1 MTDPRKCRI
10 CGKQLAPD
18 SSPEELCAACTKAL
32 PTASNFPRTPSV
44 VDEKA
49 LGPGEE
55 GRIKIELPDRI
66 GPFKILELLGEGGM
80 GLVYLGEQE
89 KPIRRKV
96 ALKLIKWGMD
106 THQVMARFESE
117 RQALALMNHPNI
129 AQVYDAG
136 ATEQGRPYFVM
147 EYVQGVPITNYCDI
161 NMLGATERLA
171 IFLQVCDGI
180 QHAHQKGIIHRDIK
194 PSNVLVAVQDNRAVP
209 KIIDFGVA
217 KAAAQRLTER
227 TLHTELGQLI
237 GTPAYMSPEQAEMS
251 GLDVD
256 TRTDVYLLG
265 ALLYE
270 LLVGT
275 QLFDSRELRRLSL
288 DEVRRRIREDE
299 PARPS
304 TRFSSLG
311 DRSIETA
318 KKRRTDAMSMTRQ
331 LRGDLDWITMKCLE
345 KDRTRRYSSASELAA
360 DIARHLRHEP
370 VLASPPRRIYRVRK
384 FIRRHRVGVA
394 SAAVVLLALR
404 IGIAGTTVG
413 LLRAVKA
420 EHKASDEAEAARE
433 VSEFLVGLF
442 RVSNPDESKGNTV
455 TAREILDRGAQR
467 IDRELSGRPVIQGR
481 LMFTMGRVYE
491 NLGLYNTSAELI
503 GQSLQITRRALGET
517 HQDIGIR
524 ELEMAWV
531 YRSQGKNAEAI
542 QLCRHGLKI
551 LEQALGPGAPE
562 VANAIRLLGILSRD
576 NGNYTE
582 AQQHLQKSLALLEK
596 SLGPDHLEVAHSLYH
611 YGWLMKLTGRLSEAR
626 QSYERALKIYEVK
639 LGPDNTTFAWC
650 LNDLSVVIENMG
662 DYKGALPLLQQSLA
676 IKIKLYGPDHPAVAA
691 ALNNLGVLFWRMRDF
706 KQADSVWQQAL
717 AIREK
722 TLGQDHPD
730 VAGTLHN
737 LALVSADMKDYGRA
751 EQYYARALAIE
762 EKANGPRHPMVAST
776 LSNLATLL
784 ESRHEHVKA
793 RAALERALAIYLGS
807 PGSNDNEVAEV
818 LYNLAQLHYGQGE
831 YARAEPLFERSLAS
845 SEKPTD
851 TDRSLQARILDG
863 YAALLHKTGRTDRA
877 IELEARAKTLHANP
891 PGQKSRK

>member
-1 MTDPRKCRI
+1 
-10 CGKQLAPD
+10 L
-18 SSPEELCAACTKAL
+18 L
-32 PTASNFPRTPSV
+32 PTAATPAEV
-44 VDEKA
+44 PPEGDEGMA
-49 LGPGEE
+49 GSAGDA
-55 GRIKIELPDRI
+55 RIRLEHLDRI

-89 KPIRRKV
+89 EPIRRKV

-147 EYVQGVPITNYCDI
+147 EYIQGVPITNYCDI
-161 NMLGATERLA
+161 NMLGASGRLA
-171 IFLQVCDGI
+171 IFLQVCDGV

-194 PSNVLVAVQDNRAVP
+194 PSNVLVTVQDNKPVP

-237 GTPAYMSPEQAEMS
+237 GTPAYMSPEQAEMT

-256 TRTDVYLLG
+256 TRTDVYSLG

-275 QLFDSRELRRLSL
+275 QPFDSRELRRLSI

-311 DRSIETA
+311 ERSIETA
-318 KKRRTDAMSMTRQ
+318 RKRRADAVSMTRQ

-360 DIARHLRHEP
+360 DITRHLRHEP
-370 VLASPPRRIYRVRK
+370 VQASPPSRAYRVGK
-384 FIRRHRVGVA
+384 FVKRHRVGVA
-394 SAAVVLLALR
+394 SAAVVLLALL

-420 EHKASDEAEAARE
+420 ERKASDEAEAARQ
-433 VSEFLVGLF
+433 VSDFLVGLF
-442 RVSNPDESKGNTV
+442 RVSDPDESKGNTV
-455 TAREILDRGAQR
+455 TAREILDRGAQA
-467 IDRELSGRPVIQGR
+467 IDRELASRPVIQGR
-481 LMFTMGRVYE
+481 LMFTMGRVYQ
-491 NLGLYNTSAELI
+491 NLGLYNTAAELM
-503 GQSLQITRRALGET
+503 GQSLQITRRAVGET
-517 HQDIGIR
+517 HLDVAIR
-524 ELEMAWV
+524 ELELAWL

-542 QLCRHGLKI
+542 QLCRHALKI
-551 LEQALGPGAPE
+551 REQALGPGAPD
-562 VANAIRLLGILSRD
+562 VATAIRLLGILLRD
-576 NGNYTE
+576 QGNYTE
-582 AQQHLQKSLALLEK
+582 AQQLLQKSLALLEK
-596 SLGPDHLEVAHSLYH
+596 SLGPDDLEVAHNLYH

-662 DYKGALPLLQQSLA
+662 DYKGALTLLEKSLA
-676 IKIKLYGPDHPAVAA
+676 IKIKLFGPDHPGVAA
-691 ALNNLGVLFWRMRDF
+691 TLNNLGVLFWRMRDF
-706 KQADSVWQQAL
+706 KQADSVWQRAL

-722 TLGQDHPD
+722 TLGQEHPD

-737 LALVSADMKDYGRA
+737 LALVSADMGDFERA
-751 EQYYARALAIE
+751 EQYYTRTLAIE
-762 EKANGPRHPMVAST
+762 EKTSGPRHPMVAST

-818 LYNLAQLHYGQGE
+818 LYKLARLHYGQGE
-831 YARAEPLFERSLAS
+831 YALAEPLFERSLAS
-845 SEKPTD
+845 SEKPAD
-851 TDRSLQARILDG
+851 TDKNLQASILEG
-863 YAALLHKTGRTDRA
+863 YAALLRKTGRADRA
-877 IELEARAKTLHANP
+877 AGLETRAKALRPSPSAQET
-891 PGQKSRK
+891 RR